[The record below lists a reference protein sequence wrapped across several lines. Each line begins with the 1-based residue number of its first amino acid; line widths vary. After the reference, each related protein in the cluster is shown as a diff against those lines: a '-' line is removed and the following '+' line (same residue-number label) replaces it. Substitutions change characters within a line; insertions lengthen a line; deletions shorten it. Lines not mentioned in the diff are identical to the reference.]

1 MAIRKIAAGLAGLAT
16 CTAAMAQG
24 SFNFDS
30 IPGVDQEPIVAV
42 DVNPV
47 MIGFF
52 RSMAAAANPDAP
64 DVFSGLRSIKLRVYH
79 AAGDTR
85 EFSTFIQDVAGR
97 LEGQGWQRVA
107 AVQDEGSN
115 VQFHMQ
121 MTEQN
126 VTGMTIMVMDGQEA
140 IFINID
146 GSISAADLGR
156 LIAQYQIPDV
166 LGAISPMAFP
176 TPSQPAA
183 NDGD

>member
-24 SFNFDS
+24 SFNFDE

-79 AAGDTR
+79 ADADAR

-97 LEGQGWQRVA
+97 LEGQGWQRLA
-107 AVQDEGSN
+107 AVQARSSAAEP
-115 VQFHMQ
+115 VRRMPA
-121 MTEQN
+121 TWLIT
-126 VTGMTIMVMDGQEA
+126 V
-140 IFINID
+140 
-146 GSISAADLGR
+146 SISVRNRACPDRPRCGMPVASSASLRLLRAATRRRRSLR
-156 LIAQYQIPDV
+156 KAPLPRSAV
-166 LGAISPMAFP
+166 
-176 TPSQPAA
+176 
-183 NDGD
+183 